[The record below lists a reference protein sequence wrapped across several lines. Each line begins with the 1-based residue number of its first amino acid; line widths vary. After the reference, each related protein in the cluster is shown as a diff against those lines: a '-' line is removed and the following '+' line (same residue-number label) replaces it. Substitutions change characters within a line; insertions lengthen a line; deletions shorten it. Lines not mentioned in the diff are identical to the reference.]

1 MDMNAQLAYISS
13 MWGDSPRQSVPPL
26 LAHYTSLST
35 IEKILNARQF
45 WLSNPL
51 YMNDLEELRF
61 GMHVGAMVFRASD
74 ALRLAC
80 RTEDRHERLLSYFDA
95 LFSEYD
101 RTQALDAYV
110 LCLSEHDASNT
121 DGVLAMWR
129 GYGAHGTGAALLLN
143 LEALPP
149 FEESALLVGKVAYAS
164 QGQRQSWME
173 TRVSALAAEI
183 DRHEKTDLNLES
195 AARTWFERLKVF
207 AIFSKHP
214 GFTEEREWRIVY
226 MRERDQQDR
235 LSDSLGYLVS
245 DRGVEPKL
253 KLQFS
258 RLSQSAASGQDD
270 SSLLAGLILG
280 PSQSGLLAQ
289 ASIRRMVTVL
299 GHDRLAPNLWASS
312 IPFRNR

>member
-1 MDMNAQLAYISS
+1 MDTNAELAYISS
-13 MWGDSPRQSVPPL
+13 MWGDFPKQSAPPL

-61 GMHVGAMVFRASD
+61 GMHVGAMVFRTSD

-80 RTEDRHERLLSYFDA
+80 GTEDRHEQLIAFFDT

-129 GYGAHGTGAALLLN
+129 GYGAYGTGAALLLN
-143 LEALPP
+143 LASLPP
-149 FEESALLVGKVAYAS
+149 FEDSALLLGQVVYAS
-164 QGQRQSWME
+164 QEQRQSWME

-183 DRHEKTDLNLES
+183 DAYEKTDMNLEA

-214 GFTEEREWRIVY
+214 GFSEEREWRVVY
-226 MRERDQQDR
+226 MRERDQRDR

-245 DRGVEPKL
+245 DHGVEPKL
-253 KLQFS
+253 KLPFS
-258 RLSQSAASGQDD
+258 TLSQSADPKQMNL
-270 SSLLAGLILG
+270 SLLAGLILG

-289 ASIRRMVTVL
+289 ASIRRMVSVL
-299 GHDRLAPNLWASS
+299 GHDNLAPNLWAST